1 MAGQHVGVM
10 KFPPV
15 QPRRVVIT
23 GCSTGIGAAAA
34 LMMKDA
40 GWDVIPT
47 ARKPEDLALLRAQ
60 GYEPVSLDVADEDS
74 VSRAAE
80 IVLERSQGEPGA
92 LVNNAGY
99 GQPGAVEDQR
109 RAMLRR
115 QFEVNLIGMQDLTN
129 RLLPALRGQGC
140 GRIVNVSSVLGR
152 VSMPFNAPYSAS
164 KFAME
169 ALSDGLRVELCDT
182 GVAVSLIEPG
192 AIETAFR
199 DNAVTHAEA
208 ELLDGESRFQALY
221 QQDIERRRRRSSTR
235 GDRKRYPPEA
245 VAAKI
250 CHALESP
257 RPKRR
262 YCITPEAYVG
272 ALAARLLP
280 AAILDAVFIRK
291 FRKAKDNGFR

>member
-80 IVLERSQGEPGA
+80 IILERSQGEPGA

-115 QFEVNLIGMQDLTN
+115 QFEVNLFGMQDLTN

-169 ALSDGLRVELCDT
+169 ALSDGLRVELYDT

-199 DNAVTHAEA
+199 DNAVIHAEA

-235 GDRKRYPPEA
+235 GG
-245 VAAKI
+245 AKKI
-250 CHALESP
+250 SSRGGSCQNLSCP
-257 RPKRR
+257 
-262 YCITPEAYVG
+262 
-272 ALAARLLP
+272 
-280 AAILDAVFIRK
+280 
-291 FRKAKDNGFR
+291 